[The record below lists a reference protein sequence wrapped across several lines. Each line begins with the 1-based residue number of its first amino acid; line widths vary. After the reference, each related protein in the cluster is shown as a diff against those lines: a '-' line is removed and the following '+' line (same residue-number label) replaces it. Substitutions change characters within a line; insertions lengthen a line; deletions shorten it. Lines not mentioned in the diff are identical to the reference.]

1 MGQGSPLGDLM
12 RILVVGGYGFLG
24 GRLAAHLATVGH
36 QVVIGTRNLEQVPV
50 WLPQAEVVQLHWN
63 DPKALQKICDGVDVV
78 IHAAGM
84 NAHDCAAQPVAAL
97 EFNGVG
103 TARLVEAASRAAVK
117 RFLYFSTA
125 HVYGSRLSG
134 VIDEDTW
141 PQNSHPYATS
151 HLAGEN
157 SVLFARLEK
166 KIQGTVLRLTNAF
179 GAPIHRDANCWSL
192 LINGLCRQVVEEGKM
207 TLLSP
212 GFQRRDFIEM
222 SAVCC
227 IIEEII
233 NRRSEVEIPSTINV
247 SLGVSQ
253 TVREIAQL
261 IQQRCEA
268 VLGFTP
274 PLTWPKNAN
283 DSECL
288 PLEFRS
294 NGLKALNIAVQNNG
308 NLQEI
313 DELLRFCAISFQKT
327 PLPRADY
334 QP

>member
-1 MGQGSPLGDLM
+1 M
-12 RILVVGGYGFLG
+12 
-24 GRLAAHLATVGH
+24 
-36 QVVIGTRNLEQVPV
+36 
-50 WLPQAEVVQLHWN
+50 
-63 DPKALQKICDGVDVV
+63 
-78 IHAAGM
+78 
-84 NAHDCAAQPVAAL
+84 
-97 EFNGVG
+97 
-103 TARLVEAASRAAVK
+103 
-117 RFLYFSTA
+117 
-125 HVYGSRLSG
+125 
-134 VIDEDTW
+134 
-141 PQNSHPYATS
+141 
-151 HLAGEN
+151 
-157 SVLFARLEK
+157 LFARLEK
-166 KIQGTVLRLTNAF
+166 KIQGAVLRLTNAF
-179 GAPIHRDANCWSL
+179 GAPVHRDANCWSL

-233 NRRSEVEIPSTINV
+233 NRRSEVEIPGTINI